1 MIRQKVK
8 VKKILFIF
16 LIICF
21 AYGFACAET
30 PNVNVK
36 PTSLS
41 VSKNA
46 VPTMKTTLPMVTP
59 SPAPVQPQPVDFA
72 NCNKF
77 FKLDSSK
84 LFYLTLAAV
93 NANRFTI
100 NEIQSKS
107 GYVLFSV
114 GQKQFLAKVIHI
126 DAKNSM
132 LKITPANNT
141 YFFPLGIVQN
151 MFKYVELNANTPIEK
166 LSIL

>member
-1 MIRQKVK
+1 M
-8 VKKILFIF
+8 
-16 LIICF
+16 CF
-21 AYGFACAET
+21 ACSWTYAAT
-30 PNVNVK
+30 PNVNSK

-41 VSKNA
+41 VSKTA
-46 VPTMKTTLPMVTP
+46 VPTMKTTLPMITP
-59 SPAPVQPQPVDFA
+59 SASSTLPPVQPQPVDFS

-77 FKLDSSK
+77 FKLDSLK
-84 LFYLTLAAV
+84 LFYLTLASV

-132 LKITPANNT
+132 LKITPTNNT
-141 YFFPLGIVQN
+141 YFFPIGIVQN
-151 MFKYVELNANTPIEK
+151 MFKYVELNANTNIEK
-166 LSIL
+166 LVVN

>member
-1 MIRQKVK
+1 M
-8 VKKILFIF
+8 
-16 LIICF
+16 CF
-21 AYGFACAET
+21 AYGFAYAAT
-30 PNVNVK
+30 PIVNSK

-41 VSKNA
+41 VSKTE

-59 SPAPVQPQPVDFA
+59 APAPVQPQPVDFA

-77 FKLDSSK
+77 FKFDSQK

-93 NANRFTI
+93 NANRFSI

-132 LKITPANNT
+132 LKITPTNNT
-141 YFFPLGIVQN
+141 YFFPIGIVQN
-151 MFKYVELNANTPIEK
+151 MFKYIELNANTTVEK
-166 LSIL
+166 LVVN